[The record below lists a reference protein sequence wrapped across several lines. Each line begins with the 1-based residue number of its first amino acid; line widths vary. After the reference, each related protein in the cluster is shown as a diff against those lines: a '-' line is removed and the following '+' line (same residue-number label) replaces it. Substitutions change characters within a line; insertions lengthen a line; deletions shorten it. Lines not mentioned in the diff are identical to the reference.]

1 MRKFVSLG
9 AAMMMGAVLGRENHL
24 TAFSSGRATTINGWP
39 THLDRPVKL
48 HPRHDSVGEVDI
60 ERKSIIS
67 SPRDVQA
74 SRDTFISRT
83 RRNVKNRSR
92 SQRKESPGPSSN
104 PDSELSE
111 TPSRPP
117 LLNLTRRVCLCKVI
131 QINRKARK

>member
-24 TAFSSGRATTINGWP
+24 TALSSPRATTINGWP
-39 THLDRPVKL
+39 THLERPVKL
-48 HPRHDSVGEVDI
+48 HPRHDSVRDVDI

-74 SRDTFISRT
+74 SRDTFISRS

-92 SQRKESPGPSSN
+92 SQRIE
-104 PDSELSE
+104 
-111 TPSRPP
+111 
-117 LLNLTRRVCLCKVI
+117 
-131 QINRKARK
+131 